1 MSKVARFEVYRSWV
15 GDIDA
20 SGPTLSRQWRWRLKG
35 ANGEIVAQ
43 GEAYTRK
50 ADCLRAVK
58 AIRRLAGEAKVVTG
72 KPR

>member
-1 MSKVARFEVYRSWV
+1 MSKVARFEVYRNELAV
-15 GDIDA
+15 
-20 SGPTLSRQWRWRLKG
+20 WRWRLKG
-35 ANGEIVAQ
+35 ANGEIVAS